1 MLSHN
6 FIKMADNFLIK
17 KTNFLSILEDDIS
30 RSGILEK
37 WIRFLNEGSIA
48 RYALTHSVNLNHGL
62 LKQVFITGKRAN
74 QGDLSGLKF
83 RFQNRTVFLTER
95 DLNTALHLPT
105 EDFDDYPTDED
116 LLGFFAWIQC
126 SLDENN
132 MIPRV
137 IYQNHLPKE

>member
-1 MLSHN
+1 MV
-6 FIKMADNFLIK
+6 DNFLIK
-17 KTNFLSILEDDIS
+17 TTNFLSILEDDIS

-37 WIRFLNEGSIA
+37 RIRFLNEGSIC
-48 RYALTHSVNLNHGL
+48 RYALTHSVNLNHDL
-62 LKQVFITGKRAN
+62 LKQFFTTGKRAN
-74 QGDLSGLKF
+74 QGNLSGLKF
-83 RFQNRTVFLTER
+83 CFQNITVFLTER

-116 LLGFFAWIQC
+116 LLGFFASIQC

>member
-1 MLSHN
+1 MSHN
-6 FIKMADNFLIK
+6 FIKMADNFQIK

-30 RSGILEK
+30 RSGFLEK
-37 WIRFLNEGSIA
+37 WIRFLNEGSIC
-48 RYALTHSVNLNHGL
+48 RYALTHNVNLNHGL
-62 LKQVFITGKRAN
+62 LKQVFTTGKRAN
-74 QGDLSGLKF
+74 QGNLSGLKF

-95 DLNTALHLPT
+95 DLNTALHLHT

>member
-1 MLSHN
+1 
-6 FIKMADNFLIK
+6 MADNFQIK
-17 KTNFLSILEDDIS
+17 KTNFLSILETDIS
-30 RSGILEK
+30 RAGIFEK
-37 WIRFLNEGSIA
+37 WIRFLNEGSICH
-48 RYALTHSVNLNHGL
+48 YALTRSVNLNNGL
-62 LKQVFITGKRAN
+62 LKQVFTTGKRAN
-74 QGDLSGLKF
+74 QGEISGFKF
-83 RFQNRTVFLTER
+83 RLQNRTVFLNEK

-116 LLGFFAWIQC
+116 LLGFFTWMQC